1 MILDC
6 SQTLYGKENKTTS
19 VYRLKQFKTF
29 IFLAQNR
36 GGAWTKREKT
46 LFTHIPSPPRIINGL
61 LAFAFAFVYKRDQW
75 IQLNPFPQEKKKSK
89 RAKVATYYSK
99 LFNTDNAVCLNQQL
113 KFPEKSLVLL
123 RSHWTLKNALPPDE
137 YSELIRSATTKVISK
152 FCRWSLF
159 CLHASWLCDKSN
171 NIRASKI
178 SVICRHIRKKFSELQ
193 NVGSFLV

>member
-1 MILDC
+1 M
-6 SQTLYGKENKTTS
+6 S
-19 VYRLKQFKTF
+19 VYRLKKLKTF
-29 IFLAQNR
+29 IFLAQNW
-36 GGAWTKREKT
+36 GGAWTKRE
-46 LFTHIPSPPRIINGL
+46 N
-61 LAFAFAFVYKRDQW
+61 FVHPYPLPAKEYKWSLSFCFRFCLQAW
-75 IQLNPFPQEKKKSK
+75 PMNPAESFSTGKKSE

-178 SVICRHIRKKFSELQ
+178 SVICRHIRKKVSELQ
-193 NVGSFLV
+193 DVGSFLV

>member
-1 MILDC
+1 M
-6 SQTLYGKENKTTS
+6 
-19 VYRLKQFKTF
+19 YRLKQFKTF

-46 LFTHIPSPPRIINGL
+46 LFTHIPCPPRIINGL

-75 IQLNPFPQEKKKSK
+75 IQLNPFPQEKKK
-89 RAKVATYYSK
+89 AKGQRWLLIILSYSI
-99 LFNTDNAVCLNQQL
+99 LINAVCLNQQL

-178 SVICRHIRKKFSELQ
+178 SVICRHIRKKVSELQ
-193 NVGSFLV
+193 DVGSFLV

>member
-6 SQTLYGKENKTTS
+6 SQTLYGKENIPTS
-19 VYRLKQFKTF
+19 VYRRKQFKTF
-29 IFLAQNR
+29 IFLSQNR

-46 LFTHIPSPPRIINGL
+46 LFTHTPSSPRIINGL

-75 IQLNPFPQEKKKSK
+75 KLFHRKKKSK

-99 LFNTDNAVCLNQQL
+99 VFNIDNAVRLNQQL
-113 KFPEKSLVLL
+113 KLPEKSLVLL
-123 RSHWTLKNALPPDE
+123 RSHWTLKNALAPDE
-137 YSELIRSATTKVISK
+137 YSELIPSATTKVISK

-178 SVICRHIRKKFSELQ
+178 SVICRHIRKKVSELQ
-193 NVGSFLV
+193 DVGSFLV

>member
-1 MILDC
+1 MPR
-6 SQTLYGKENKTTS
+6 TGRGMNKRRENFVHPHPLPAKDYKWS
-19 VYRLKQFKTF
+19 LSFRFRFCLQ
-29 IFLAQNR
+29 
-36 GGAWTKREKT
+36 AW
-46 LFTHIPSPPRIINGL
+46 PMS
-61 LAFAFAFVYKRDQW
+61 
-75 IQLNPFPQEKKKSK
+75 PFPLEKKKSK

-113 KFPEKSLVLL
+113 KLPEKSLVLL

-137 YSELIRSATTKVISK
+137 YSELIRSGITKVISK

-159 CLHASWLCDKSN
+159 FLHASWLCDKSN

-193 NVGSFLV
+193 DVGSFLV

>member
-1 MILDC
+1 M
-6 SQTLYGKENKTTS
+6 S
-19 VYRLKQFKTF
+19 VYRLKNWKLLF
-29 IFLAQNR
+29 FLPRTGEGREQ
-36 GGAWTKREKT
+36 KEKT
-46 LFTHIPSPPRIINGL
+46 LFTHTPCSPRNINGL

-75 IQLNPFPQEKKKSK
+75 IQLNPFPQEKKSE